1 VCIVKH
7 IEGWLKICSWIIAR
21 FGWML
26 FLRTIVT
33 FSTSFYG
40 WLPFCLHRK
49 IPVIQSILKSKPLLD
64 LFALQFHHT
73 AILKLRTHK
82 GQVLNCIQ

>member
-40 WLPFCLHRK
+40 WLPFWVQTK
-49 IPVIQSILKSKPLLD
+49 IREKNLSCSQANVSL
-64 LFALQFHHT
+64 
-73 AILKLRTHK
+73 
-82 GQVLNCIQ
+82 